1 MAAPKTGPTRIV
13 TVERAQADIDEFEF
27 FLSFGMG
34 IEAACERLGMHP
46 RTVYRRYAF
55 LGRTDWPAG
64 MAALNARRRTQQV
77 AS

>member
-1 MAAPKTGPTRIV
+1 MTGVHV

-46 RTVYRRYAF
+46 RTIYRRYTL

-64 MAALNARRRTQQV
+64 LAKAADYRGRNRV

>member
-1 MAAPKTGPTRIV
+1 MTPISRAK
-13 TVERAQADIDEFEF
+13 AQADIDEFEF

-46 RTVYRRYAF
+46 RTIYRRYSL

-64 MAALNARRRTQQV
+64 LATLGSGRYHGQV